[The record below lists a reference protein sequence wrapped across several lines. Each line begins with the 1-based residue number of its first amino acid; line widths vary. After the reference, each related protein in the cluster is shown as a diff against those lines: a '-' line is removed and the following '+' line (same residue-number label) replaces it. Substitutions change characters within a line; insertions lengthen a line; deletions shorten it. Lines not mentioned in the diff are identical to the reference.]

1 MEGTLLARDEILDT
15 VEALALSGETV
26 LVYGPLGIG
35 KTAMLWDL
43 ARRAEQAG
51 RPCAIC
57 PRTERLSDVTAALVR
72 GYATGAGALT
82 QRQRRSRV
90 RLAIERKPGILL
102 LDHLL
107 DVGNAVK
114 GYLRSLRG
122 TGLGVVIAADV
133 EQPRDHARVRAL
145 GMAYRELALPPLHG
159 RYQRRLLDRE
169 IDSQMPPHPIS
180 ESDRDALIRVAQG
193 RPGWIGRLVA
203 ASLQA
208 RYWREDRL
216 LIDLLAAE
224 VSMAVT
230 SHYGARLNERWSR
243 R

>member
-1 MEGTLLARDEILDT
+1 MGDIVLGRDEILDS
-15 VEALALSGETV
+15 VETLAFSGETV
-26 LVYGPLGIG
+26 LVYGPPGIG
-35 KTAMLWDL
+35 KTAILSEL
-43 ARRAEQAG
+43 ARRAGQAG

-57 PRTERLSDVTAALVR
+57 PRTERLSDVTEALVR
-72 GYATGAGALT
+72 GYATGTGALT

-122 TGLGVVIAADV
+122 TGLGVVIAVDV
-133 EQPRDHARVRAL
+133 EQARDHVRIRARGL
-145 GMAYRELALPPLHG
+145 AYRELALPPLHG

-169 IDSQMPPHPIS
+169 IESQMPPHPIS
-180 ESDRDALIRVAQG
+180 ESERDALMQVAQG
-193 RPGWIGRLVA
+193 RPGWIVRLVA
-203 ASLQA
+203 ATLQA

-216 LIDLLAAE
+216 LIDLLAAD
-224 VSMAVT
+224 VSMAIA
-230 SHYGARLNERWSR
+230 SHYRARLNERWSR